1 MIKMLIRMNDE
12 KIKQSERYSLD
23 KVYSALDR
31 IFSDKGMKKVLTSN
45 GIEYYGDERPAD
57 FAYFGKIMLGL
68 KNQEWFM
75 DNVSEWL
82 FCSNDDTDDEAV
94 FNQEDLLVHYGRKA
108 IA

>member
-1 MIKMLIRMNDE
+1 MIKMFIKLNEE
-12 KIKQSERYSLD
+12 KIKKSERYSLD
-23 KVYSALDR
+23 KIYSALDR
-31 IFSDKGMKKVLTSN
+31 IFREKGLKKVMASN
-45 GIEYYGDERPAD
+45 GIEYYGSDRPVD
-57 FAYFGKIMLGL
+57 FAYFGKIILGL

-82 FCSNDDTDDEAV
+82 FCSNDDTDDDSI

>member
-1 MIKMLIRMNDE
+1 MIKMFIKMNEE
-12 KIKQSERYSLD
+12 KIKKSERYSLD
-23 KVYSALDR
+23 KIYSALDR
-31 IFSDKGMKKVLTSN
+31 IFREKGLKKVMASN
-45 GIEYYGDERPAD
+45 GIEYYGSDRPVD
-57 FAYFGKIMLGL
+57 FAYLGKIMLGL

-82 FCSNDDTDDEAV
+82 FCSNDDTDDDSI